1 MKVDYRYRFH
11 PSILGTNRQIAREA
25 SHVLYTENLLV
36 RINSSGQ
43 SLSEDSLHR
52 TKNGDTVP
60 ILASKDYAKRFTRH
74 VMEVVMLQDFESPFE
89 LSSCHSETCF
99 VIASD
104 DIPRLCWNLLST
116 NTSKNRTLS
125 QLTLAVEVRHDM
137 DVSDINGDPCM
148 ENQDKTQ
155 NQVYKEGGA
164 AASDKTSNNSNQ
176 TSIECTQQ
184 QTYRLLEPLRRLHS
198 LQAVHIEGPVGE
210 HYKVPL
216 VESMCRPGP
225 TEKELFDVVLA
236 MFEDARTTY
245 DTGNLSSAVSK
256 MKHTLDTMDD
266 YKNIAQCMFDPLLPI
281 WDAYYQMRF
290 VIWTNLGWASLK
302 SDNIDE
308 VEVAF
313 YCAHVLLSLYV
324 GEDADYWM
332 APPMGHEIAMT
343 FYMWTKVWEASDDL
357 GDHDQMVRSYCLREV
372 VDYLQEGLRHEPR
385 NELLGQQ
392 LRRREEELQKA
403 IDLEDLERGVFAPS
417 AAIEWW
423 VPEVEDEGKR
433 EDDGEDEDEDGDKGE
448 DEGKDDNEGENEDD
462 SEYKDKNQGETDSE
476 SEDEAEDEDNDESEN
491 ENDSEYTDKNQ
502 SENDNENRN
511 EDGDESEDEGED
523 DSEYKDENQSEN
535 DNGGEGEDE
544 NESENEDDGEG
555 ED

>member
-116 NTSKNRTLS
+116 NTSRNRTLS

-137 DVSDINGDPCM
+137 DVSDTNGDPCM

-236 MFEDARTTY
+236 VFEDARTTY

-308 VEVAF
+308 LEVAF

-403 IDLEDLERGVFAPS
+403 IDLEDLMKMPDRVYERRVFAPS
-417 AAIEWW
+417 AAIKWW

-433 EDDGEDEDEDGDKGE
+433 EDDGEDEDEDVDKGE
-448 DEGKDDNEGENEDD
+448 DEGKDDNEGENEDN
-462 SEYKDKNQGETDSE
+462 SEHKNKNQGDPVTDTE
-476 SEDEAEDEDNDESEN
+476 GEDEDEDDYNSKDDIHGESEN
-491 ENDSEYTDKNQ
+491 ENDSEYKDKNQ
-502 SENDNENRN
+502 SENDN
-511 EDGDESEDEGED
+511 
-523 DSEYKDENQSEN
+523 DS
-535 DNGGEGEDE
+535 EGEDE
-544 NESENEDDGEG
+544 NESESESENEGKDEGENEDDGEG
-555 ED
+555 EG